1 MILLMANDVN
11 DIILFLEKIIG
22 TSSIYPD
29 TDIFEDL
36 GVYGDDFS
44 EMLEKY
50 ALTYSVDLSQYL
62 WYFHNEEE
70 GQNFGGLFFKPPYA
84 RVKRISVTP
93 SLLAKFAQ
101 TKKWKIDYPRHELP
115 EKRYDILIN
124 QIITVFVFIGMIIFS
139 LKKWF
144 L

>member
-1 MILLMANDVN
+1 MESRVKE
-11 DIILFLEKIIG
+11 IINFLEEITG
-22 TSSIYPD
+22 ATTIYPN

-50 ALTYSVDLSQYL
+50 AVEYSVDLSQYL

-70 GQNFGGLFFKPPYA
+70 GQNFGSLFFKPPYN
-84 RVKRISVTP
+84 RVQRIPITP
-93 SLLAKFAQ
+93 MLLARFTV
-101 TKKWKIDYPRHELP
+101 TKKWEVDYPQHKLP
-115 EKRYDILIN
+115 EKRYDI
-124 QIITVFVFIGMIIFS
+124 IISKVISFFIFLGMIIFT

-144 L
+144 V